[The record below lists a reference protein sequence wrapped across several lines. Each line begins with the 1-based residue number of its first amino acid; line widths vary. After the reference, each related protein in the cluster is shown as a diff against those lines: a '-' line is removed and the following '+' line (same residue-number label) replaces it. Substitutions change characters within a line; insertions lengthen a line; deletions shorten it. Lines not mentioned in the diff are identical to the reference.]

1 METTIKD
8 KKTKELEAKWLKRC
22 KEWDWNSSIADIAR
36 ELKDEGIE
44 YRTAEFSI
52 VERVFNKYFGG
63 KDHMRGVNSQGI
75 PVIPTMEAIGEIL
88 EHI

>member
-1 METTIKD
+1 METKLKD

-22 KEWDWNSSIADIAR
+22 EEWDWNFGIADIAR

-63 KDHMRGVNSQGI
+63 KGGLGSVNSQGI
-75 PVIPTMEAIGEIL
+75 PVIPQMEAIGEIL
-88 EHI
+88 EQI

>member
-22 KEWDWNSSIADIAR
+22 EEWDWNSSIADIAR

-44 YRTAEFSI
+44 YRTQEFVI
-52 VERVFNKYFGG
+52 IERVFNKYFGG
-63 KDHMRGVNSQGI
+63 KGGIGGVNSKGI

-88 EHI
+88 EQI

>member
-1 METTIKD
+1 MDTTLKD

-22 KEWDWNSSIADIAR
+22 EEWNWNCGIADIAR

-44 YRTAEFSI
+44 YRTAEFKI
-52 VERVFNKYFGG
+52 VERAFNKFFGG
-63 KDHMRGVNSQGI
+63 KSGLGSVNSQGI
-75 PVIPTMEAIGEIL
+75 PVMPTMEAIGEIL

>member
-22 KEWDWNSSIADIAR
+22 EEWDWNSSIADIAR
-36 ELKDEGIE
+36 DLKDEGIE
-44 YRTAEFSI
+44 YRTQEFVVI
-52 VERVFNKYFGG
+52 ERVFNKYFGG
-63 KDHMRGVNSQGI
+63 KNHVTGVNSEGI

-88 EHI
+88 EQI

>member
-1 METTIKD
+1 MDTTLKD

-22 KEWDWNSSIADIAR
+22 EEWNWNCGIADIAR
-36 ELKDEGIE
+36 ELKDMGIE
-44 YRTAEFSI
+44 YRTAEFVI
-52 VERVFNKYFGG
+52 VERAFNKYFGG
-63 KDHMRGVNSQGI
+63 KGGLGQVNSQGI

>member
-1 METTIKD
+1 MNTTLKD

-22 KEWDWNSSIADIAR
+22 EDWNWNCGIADIAR

-44 YRTAEFSI
+44 YGTAEFKI
-52 VERVFNKYFGG
+52 VERAFNKFFGG
-63 KDHMRGVNSQGI
+63 KGGLARVDSQGI
-75 PVIPTMEAIGEIL
+75 PVMPTMEAIGEIL

>member
-1 METTIKD
+1 MDTTLKD

-22 KEWDWNSSIADIAR
+22 HEWDWNSNIVDIAR

-44 YRTAEFSI
+44 YRTAEFGI
-52 VERVFNKYFGG
+52 VERAFNKYFGG
-63 KDHMRGVNSQGI
+63 KGGVGVNSKGI